1 MMVTFYVSVTT
12 GLRDTQIAGKTLFLS
27 ISVRVL
33 LEQIGI

>member
-33 LEQIGI
+33 LEQISI